1 MKISEALK
9 KCRELKGMTQ
19 FALAKQA
26 GISPSYLS
34 QLEQGKRDPKLTLL
48 AKLSN
53 ALGIPVAILFFLA
66 ADEKELSGLG
76 EQLTKD
82 LSFTAWN
89 FLKTSSDA
97 KTLL

>member
-1 MKISEALK
+1 MKISEALRQ
-9 KCRELKGMTQ
+9 CRELKGLTQ
-19 FALAKQA
+19 SALAEQA

-48 AKLSN
+48 TKLSN
-53 ALGIPVAILFFLA
+53 ALGVPVAILFFLA

-82 LSFTAWN
+82 LSFTAWS